1 MRLLTHN
8 FLQSNVKGT
17 TNGYPL
23 KIEATNIIVEESP
36 MDVGLVTRMVAKV
49 DYGALVAAVSEI
61 RATELLAAEQIPD
74 IPTEKPDLQ
83 VTDSNALLEALH
95 VILFNI
101 HILEGSLICPDTGR
115 QFPIKDG
122 IPNMMLHEDEI

>member
-49 DYGALVAAVSEI
+49 DYGALVAAVAEI